1 MLVCVAPSSVSV
13 WSVNKK
19 KPLSTVK
26 LAHGSFGEDGLEQ
39 PHWVASVAAL
49 QNSDTVASGASS
61 CEILSAYTHTQTD
74 RPLRE
79 VGLLWPPLTQGA
91 PQALHERRRI
101 KVILL
106 DRCTHGD

>member
-1 MLVCVAPSSVSV
+1 MAPSSVSV

-61 CEILSAYTHTQTD
+61 CEILSAYTQTD
-74 RPLRE
+74 RQTPEGGGVVVAPTYTRSTS
-79 VGLLWPPLTQGA
+79 GPP
-91 PQALHERRRI
+91 
-101 KVILL
+101 
-106 DRCTHGD
+106 